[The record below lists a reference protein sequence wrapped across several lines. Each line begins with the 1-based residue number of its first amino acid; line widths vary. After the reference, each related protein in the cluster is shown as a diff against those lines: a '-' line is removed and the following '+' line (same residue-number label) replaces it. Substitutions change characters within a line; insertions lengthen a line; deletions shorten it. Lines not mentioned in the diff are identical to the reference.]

1 MSPARKKTAKK
12 DVRKKVASKKA
23 VKKKAGLKKTVT
35 KATFAKKVGTKK
47 TVAKKAAGR
56 KATSTRTA
64 ASQKARDKKNVVK
77 KAGEKSPSK
86 KVGITRRSKSPSL
99 VSSGKLK
106 LTPIPRNSE
115 IEVEAS
121 LEGVRLPISLQ
132 TVRYIVD
139 WVCRQHGVTR
149 GAISVTFLDDKE
161 MAKLNKKFLNHSGPT
176 DVITFEL
183 KPIDGIIVG
192 DIYIAPDVA
201 QDNAAELG
209 VRFRD
214 EIVRLVVH
222 GTLHVLGYVH
232 PESEK
237 RLNSP
242 MWVNQEKLVATL
254 IPALSGSR

>member
-12 DVRKKVASKKA
+12 AVRKKVASKKVVKKV
-23 VKKKAGLKKTVT
+23 VKKKA
-35 KATFAKKVGTKK
+35 A
-47 TVAKKAAGR
+47 
-56 KATSTRTA
+56 
-64 ASQKARDKKNVVK
+64 VK
-77 KAGEKSPSK
+77 KAPVK
-86 KVGITRRSKSPSL
+86 KRSKSLSL
-99 VSSGKLK
+99 VSAGKLK

-149 GAISVTFLDDKE
+149 GAISVTFLDDKA

-192 DIYIAPDVA
+192 DIYIAPNVA